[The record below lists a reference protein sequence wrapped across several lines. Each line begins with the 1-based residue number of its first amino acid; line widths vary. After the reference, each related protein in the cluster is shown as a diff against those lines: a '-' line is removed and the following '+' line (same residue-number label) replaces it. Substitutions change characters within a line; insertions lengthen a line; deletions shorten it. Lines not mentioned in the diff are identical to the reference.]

1 MTHTFFVL
9 VIYYIEHEGSH
20 WVSVQEE
27 EDERRTYMGDKMEKN
42 LKSKGIGWFD
52 ENFVFIIFLV
62 LILLVIGFDE

>member
-1 MTHTFFVL
+1 
-9 VIYYIEHEGSH
+9 
-20 WVSVQEE
+20 
-27 EDERRTYMGDKMEKN
+27 MGDKMEKN